1 MTEIWKPITG
11 YEGYYEV
18 SNLGNV
24 RSIAR
29 VVNCNGHP
37 KQTETFVLLPL
48 IDRQGYYKIQLHK
61 DGNVKTFKV
70 HRLVAMAFLPN
81 DNHYRCINHKDEDKG
96 NNCVTNLE
104 WCTHKYN
111 TNYGTGIR
119 RRVEKQR
126 KAVVKY
132 DSQGNK
138 IARYNSIGEAS
149 KKTGIC
155 GSGIGQCCSGN
166 KKYSVVGGFIW
177 RFEKDGIPK
186 TLPKDTRVLKLSLS
200 GNIIAT
206 YNSVA
211 EATSKNN
218 ILRTSIYNCLAGRSK
233 SAGGYIWKR
242 KTEAL

>member
-104 WCTHKYN
+104 WCSHKYN
-111 TNYGTGIR
+111 ANWGTNPK
-119 RRVEKQR
+119 RVSVRQNKTPSRHR
-126 KAVVKY
+126 KVSQYTMDGKFIKTFYAASHAARELGV
-132 DSQGNK
+132 DS
-138 IARYNSIGEAS
+138 S
-149 KKTGIC
+149 
-155 GSGIGQCCSGN
+155 
-166 KKYSVVGGFIW
+166 W
-177 RFEKDGIPK
+177 
-186 TLPKDTRVLKLSLS
+186 
-200 GNIIAT
+200 IIACCRGT
-206 YNSVA
+206 KGA
-211 EATSKNN
+211 
-218 ILRTSIYNCLAGRSK
+218 K
-233 SAGGYIWKR
+233 SAGGFIFKYAD
-242 KTEAL
+242 E